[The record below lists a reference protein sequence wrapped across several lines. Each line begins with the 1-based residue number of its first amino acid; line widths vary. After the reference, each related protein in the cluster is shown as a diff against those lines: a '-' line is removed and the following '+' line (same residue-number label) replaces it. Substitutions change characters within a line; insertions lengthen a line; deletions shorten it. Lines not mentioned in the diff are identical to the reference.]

1 MNGLDILKLN
11 VAVLGRGE
19 WDGSLSRSYADR
31 SKQKVRYA
39 DPAAWAVVSAVGRVS
54 VRVENLNAADLDR
67 IGVLL
72 VSEHGPVE
80 TMATVAAT
88 ARTGYL
94 SALRFPAATPGSLV
108 GLTCIVFGFR
118 GPTLN
123 LTMPVTKG
131 IPIAAVVAGN
141 WLERDVVDFVFLA
154 TCQGD
159 PIARC
164 VLLARKEAT
173 LRGDYGFNPL
183 LQQSHNLSWLLTGD
197 DDVQASQEEV

>member
-11 VAVLGRGE
+11 VAVLERGE
-19 WDGSLSRSYADR
+19 SDGSLSRSYAER

-39 DPAAWAVVSAVGRVS
+39 DPAAWAVVSAVGQVR
-54 VRVENLNAADLDR
+54 VRVENLNAADLER

-94 SALRFPAATPGSLV
+94 SPLRFPAATPGSLV

-141 WLERDVVDFVFLA
+141 WLERDVVDFVFLT
-154 TCQGD
+154 TCQGG

-173 LRGDYGFNPL
+173 LRGDYNNNPL
-183 LQQSHNLSWLLTGD
+183 LQQSHDLSWLLTGD
-197 DDVQASQEEV
+197 DDVQASQKEV

>member
-11 VAVLGRGE
+11 VAILGRGE
-19 WDGSLSRSYADR
+19 SDGSLSRSYTDR
-31 SKQKVRYA
+31 SKPKVRYA
-39 DPAAWAVVSAVGRVS
+39 DPAAWAVVSAVGRVGDG
-54 VRVENLNAADLDR
+54 VENLNAADLER
-67 IGVLL
+67 TGVLL

-94 SALRFPAATPGSLV
+94 SPLRFPAATPGSLV

-118 GPTLN
+118 GPSLN

-141 WLERDVVDFVFLA
+141 WLERDVVDFVFLV
-154 TCQGD
+154 TCQGG
-159 PIARC
+159 PFARC
-164 VLLARKEAT
+164 VLLARRGAS

-183 LQQSHNLSWLLTGD
+183 LQQSHDLSWLLTGD
-197 DDVQASQEEV
+197 DDVQSSQKEV